1 MSIALANSSA
11 RGRNA
16 VGSAIAE
23 LELLLGDR
31 LLTDEA
37 ALRTH
42 THTTTG
48 LPAQLPDAVAFP
60 ESTEEVAQIV
70 KVAGSFGAPIIPF
83 GAGSS
88 LEGHV
93 NAPFGGISVDLRRMN
108 RVLAVRPSDLDCTVE
123 AGVTREQLN
132 ERLRSE
138 GYFFPVDPGANS
150 TLGGMAATRA
160 SGTTTVRY
168 GSMRDNVVSLKAVMA
183 DGSVVTT
190 AGRAR
195 KSSAGYDLTRLLIGS
210 EGTLGIIT
218 ELTLRM
224 YGVPA
229 SIAGGY
235 CPFPSIG
242 AACDATILAIQS
254 GIPVARIEL
263 LEPVQI
269 RASNRYSN
277 LTLAEVPSLFLE
289 FHGTEAAVAEQARA
303 FGAIAETF
311 GGGPFAWDS
320 RPEERER
327 FWKARKDAFWA
338 ASAIRPNVRT
348 LSTDV
353 CVPLSRLA
361 DCVRETEADL
371 KQHGLVA
378 PILGHVGDGNFH
390 VLLAVDWN
398 DPAEA
403 ARADGFMKRLAAR
416 AIVMD
421 GTCTGEHGIGQGKMA
436 YLLAEHG
443 AAGVQAMRA
452 IKSALDPLGIMNP
465 GKILPG

>member
-1 MSIALANSSA
+1 MSIALANTSA

-16 VGSAIAE
+16 VGSAIGE
-23 LELLLGDR
+23 LDLILGDR

-37 ALRTH
+37 ALRAH

-48 LPAQLPDAVAFP
+48 LPAQLPDAVALP
-60 ESTEEVAQIV
+60 ETTEEVARIV
-70 KVAGSFGAPIIPF
+70 KVAASFGAPLIPF

-132 ERLRSE
+132 DRLRGE

-168 GSMRDNVVSLKAVMA
+168 GSMRDNVISLKAVMA

-195 KSSAGYDLTRLLIGS
+195 KSAAGYDLTRLLIGS

-218 ELTLRM
+218 ELTLRI
-224 YGVPA
+224 YGLPA

-277 LTLAEVPSLFLE
+277 LSLAEVPSLFLE
-289 FHGTEAAVAEQARA
+289 FHGTEAAVAEQATA
-303 FGAIAETF
+303 FGAIAAKF
-311 GGGPFAWDS
+311 GGGPFEWDS

-338 ASAIRPNVRT
+338 ATALRPDART
-348 LSTDV
+348 TSTDV

-371 KQHGLVA
+371 KGHGLVA

-390 VLLAVDWN
+390 VLLAVDWD
-398 DPAEA
+398 DPSEA
-403 ARADGFMKRLAAR
+403 ARADAFMKRLAER
-416 AIVMD
+416 AIAMD
-421 GTCTGEHGIGQGKMA
+421 GTCTGEHGVGQGKMA
-436 YLLAEHG
+436 YLAAEHG
-443 AAGVQAMRA
+443 AGVPVMRA
-452 IKSALDPLGIMNP
+452 IKTALDPLGIMNP